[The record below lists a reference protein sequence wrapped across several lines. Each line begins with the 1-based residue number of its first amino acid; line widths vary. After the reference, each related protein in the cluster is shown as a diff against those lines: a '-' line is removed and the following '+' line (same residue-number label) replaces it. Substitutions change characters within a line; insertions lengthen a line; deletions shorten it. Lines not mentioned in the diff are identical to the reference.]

1 MKKIKNSTLLI
12 GAGGVFL
19 LFGLLSFIIFGQ
31 NNNKMKNND
40 GLLTKEEAIALIND
54 KTKTVIDLFENQ
66 SEVFDIVESDQE
78 DLYQEVNNYDKIIKN
93 LYSEEG
99 IKQLEESKFGENLFV
114 KKNEDNKVFLLKDI
128 PEDNRYK
135 GTEISTEIMDIKK
148 DSIVSEVTITTYKMK
163 DDVVTYYVIVKD
175 VELIKKDN
183 EWLIKDF
190 SYPNE

>member
-99 IKQLEESKFGENLFV
+99 IKQLEKSKFGENLFV